1 MKKFRNVPAF
11 VTLLA
16 GFIGS
21 VIMILQKYTLVN
33 FLWILICI
41 MLVFYIA
48 GLLLRVLLN
57 KAFKDLQVQEDET
70 SETEEM
76 SSEGDMTDSDGNGDA
91 KEEGDD
97 DNSKK

>member
-21 VIMILQKYTLVN
+21 VVMILQKYSLVN

-57 KAFKDLQVQEDET
+57 KAFKDLEAQEDEI

-76 SSEGDMTDSDGNGDA
+76 NSKEDTTESDEMGDT
-91 KEEGDD
+91 KEEGND

>member
-57 KAFKDLQVQEDET
+57 KAFKDLEVQEDET
-70 SETEEM
+70 SETEKM

-91 KEEGDD
+91 EEEGDD

>member
-57 KAFKDLQVQEDET
+57 KAFKDLEVQEDET

-91 KEEGDD
+91 EEEGDD